1 MTDKKLLYNGFV
13 HNLKEGV
20 KMSVNQHYH
29 TWNQKL
35 TQLFPRE
42 RVTRIRNL
50 AWLIAGIFASKSV
63 NLSRVASKIPG
74 TVKLTSITRRLDRF
88 LENKAV
94 RVRDWYEP
102 TIKQL
107 LEQRKNQCIR
117 LLVDGSKV
125 GSGHQLLMVS
135 LAYRSRSIP
144 LVWMWV
150 RHARGHSS
158 SGRQLALLSYLRTI
172 IPATSKVLLVGDSE
186 FGSIELLK
194 TMDEWHWNY
203 VLRQKGNHLVRENG
217 KSAWKP
223 FREWIE
229 KAGQSVWLGAQQLTQ
244 QHAYTVNLLAHWKQG
259 EKEPWLLAT
268 NLPSMREALR
278 AYKYRMWIEEMF
290 GDFKDNGFDLEAT
303 RLRHCMKLHRLT
315 FAVVL
320 IYLDL
325 LTAGSKAIKNGQ
337 RHLVDRRDRKDL
349 SVFRVGLYMRERH
362 LANTVP
368 FSLALFPVL

>member
-1 MTDKKLLYNGFV
+1 
-13 HNLKEGV
+13 
-20 KMSVNQHYH
+20 MSVNQYYR
-29 TWNQKL
+29 TWNRKL
-35 TQLFPRE
+35 RQLFPGE
-42 RVTRIRNL
+42 RKTRTQNL
-50 AWLIAGIFASKSV
+50 AWLIVGIFTSKSV
-63 NLSRVASKIPG
+63 NLSRAASKIPG
-74 TVKLTSITRRLDRF
+74 TAKLTSITRRLTRF

-94 RVRDWYEP
+94 RVREWYEP
-102 TIKQL
+102 TVKGL
-107 LEQRKNQCIR
+107 LEQRKGQCIR

-158 SGRQLALLSYLRTI
+158 SGRQLALLSYLRTL

-186 FGSIELLK
+186 FGSIEVLK
-194 TMDEWHWNY
+194 TLDEWHWNY
-203 VLRQKGNHLVRENG
+203 VLRQRGNHLVRENEQ
-217 KSAWKP
+217 SAWKP
-223 FREWIE
+223 FRDFIH
-229 KAGQSVWLGAQQLTQ
+229 KAEQSVWLGGQQLTQ
-244 QHAYTVNLLAHWKQG
+244 QHAYTVNLLAHWKRG
-259 EKEPWLLAT
+259 ENDPWLLAT
-268 NLPSMREALR
+268 NLTSMREALH
-278 AYKYRMWIEEMF
+278 AYRYRMWIEEMF

-349 SVFRVGLYMRERH
+349 SVFRIGLYMRERC
-362 LANTVP
+362 LANTIP
-368 FSLALFPVL
+368 FSLALYPVL